1 MQEHRE
7 EWQLL
12 YAKGRAQDREDAPLT
27 DYICWMLYR
36 TTPGGSF
43 LYIHDRVF
51 GLIVASK
58 VEEKLKHYAMK
69 RFFSTLTILFL
80 TATLSYAQEQH
91 NKQDSTLISERTE
104 GNYLIRQYKIS
115 GKDDEAQYTL
125 KYSIAASKLPS
136 LTAGNISELVDLDE
150 MVAKLKQDSLMRV
163 SHIEITGYASPDGN
177 AVSNEKLALSRA
189 EQFSTMLKERY
200 ALPST
205 YNVQIKADAEHW
217 SDCDKAVQESS
228 IGDKAKVLAI
238 LNSSASEA
246 SKEQELK
253 ALPKAWSVFR
263 TEILPAMRRVEM
275 TVYYNTDRIVEVRT
289 FIEKP
294 QPQPEPQVAQRR
306 CSCDGFV
313 DDVTIGIIVDMSEQ
327 GAIY

>member
-1 MQEHRE
+1 
-7 EWQLL
+7 
-12 YAKGRAQDREDAPLT
+12 
-27 DYICWMLYR
+27 
-36 TTPGGSF
+36 
-43 LYIHDRVF
+43 
-51 GLIVASK
+51 
-58 VEEKLKHYAMK
+58 MK
-69 RFFSTLTILFL
+69 RFFSTLTILFM
-80 TATLSYAQEQH
+80 TATLSYAQEQPSQ
-91 NKQDSTLISERTE
+91 QDSTLISERTE

-136 LTAGNISELVDLDE
+136 LTAGNINELVDLDE
-150 MVAKLKQDSLMRV
+150 MVAKLRQDSLMRV
-163 SHIEITGYASPDGN
+163 ARIEITGYASPDGN
-177 AVSNEKLALSRA
+177 AVSNEKLAMSRA

-253 ALPKAWSVFR
+253 AMPEAWSAFR
-263 TEILPAMRRVEM
+263 SEILPTMRRVEM

-294 QPQPEPQVAQRR
+294 KPQPEPQVAQRR
-306 CSCDGFV
+306 CSCEGFV

>member
-1 MQEHRE
+1 
-7 EWQLL
+7 
-12 YAKGRAQDREDAPLT
+12 
-27 DYICWMLYR
+27 
-36 TTPGGSF
+36 
-43 LYIHDRVF
+43 
-51 GLIVASK
+51 
-58 VEEKLKHYAMK
+58 MK
-69 RFFSTLTILFL
+69 RFFSTLTILFM

-91 NKQDSTLISERTE
+91 NEQDSTLISERTE

-136 LTAGNISELVDLDE
+136 LTSGNINELVELDE
-150 MVAKLKQDSLMRV
+150 MVAKLRQDSLMRV
-163 SHIEITGYASPDGN
+163 ARIEITGYASPDGN
-177 AVSNEKLALSRA
+177 
-189 EQFSTMLKERY
+189 ERY

-217 SDCDKAVQESS
+217 SNCDKAVQESS
-228 IGDKAKVLAI
+228 IGDKAKVIAI

-253 ALPKAWSVFR
+253 ALPEAWSTFR

-275 TVYYNTDRIVEVRT
+275 TVYYNTDHIVEVRT
-289 FIEKP
+289 FIEQPK
-294 QPQPEPQVAQRR
+294 PQPEPQVAQRR